1 MSKIVS
7 VEEALQDL
15 KEGKIII
22 VIDDEDRE
30 NEGDMVIAAEKV
42 TPQQVNF
49 ITKHARGLMCVSVSP
64 QRMDKLNIPL
74 MTTKNTA
81 KYQTAFGISV
91 DAAEGI
97 TTGISARDRAIT
109 IKILANPDSSPQ
121 DLVLPGHIFPLRAKP
136 GGVLRRAGH
145 TEAVVDL
152 MSMADLQPA
161 GVLCE
166 ILSENGEMAR
176 LPDLEKIAQRFD
188 LKIITIKDIIS
199 HRISKQKIIHR
210 LASANLPTK
219 WGEFKLILFGSDIN
233 NDVHAALIKGEVKG
247 KKNILVRVHSE
258 CFTGDIFGSLKC
270 DCQDQ
275 LHLAMKMISQKGQGV
290 LLYMRQEGRGIGLVN
305 KIKAYSLQEQGLDTV
320 EANQCLGFKPDQRDY
335 GLGAQ
340 ILSDLGLS
348 TIQVMTNNPKKLIGL
363 SSFGLTITKRIPI
376 EIKPNDKN
384 KNYLKTKK
392 NKLGHILKEV

>member
-233 NDVHAALIKGEVKG
+233 NDVHAALIKGEVEG
-247 KKNILVRVHSE
+247 KKNVLVRVHSE

-305 KIKAYSLQEQGLDTV
+305 KIKAYTLQEQGMDTV

-340 ILSDLGLS
+340 MLSDLGLS

>member
-7 VEEALQDL
+7 VEKALQDL

-22 VIDDEDRE
+22 VIDDEERE
-30 NEGDMVIAAEKV
+30 NEGDMVMAAEKV

-49 ITKHARGLMCVSVSP
+49 ITKHARGLMCVSISP

-109 IKILANPDSSPQ
+109 INLLANPNTTAQ

-176 LPDLEKIAQRFD
+176 LPDLEKIARHFD
-188 LKIITIKDIIS
+188 LNIITIKDIIS

-219 WGEFKLILFGSDIN
+219 WGDFKLILFGSDIN

-247 KKNILVRVHSE
+247 KKNVLVRVHSE

-275 LHLAMKMISQKGQGV
+275 LHLAMHLISKKGRGV

-305 KIKAYSLQEQGLDTV
+305 KIKAYTLQEQGMDTV

-363 SSFGLTITKRIPI
+363 GSFGLTITKRIPI
-376 EIKPNDKN
+376 EIKPHEKN

>member
-97 TTGISARDRAIT
+97 TTGISARDRSIT

-233 NDVHAALIKGEVKG
+233 NDVHAALIKGEVEG
-247 KKNILVRVHSE
+247 KKNVLVRVHSE

-305 KIKAYSLQEQGLDTV
+305 KIKAYTLQEQGLDTV

>member
-199 HRISKQKIIHR
+199 HRINKQKIIHR

-305 KIKAYSLQEQGLDTV
+305 KIKAYTLQEQGLDTV